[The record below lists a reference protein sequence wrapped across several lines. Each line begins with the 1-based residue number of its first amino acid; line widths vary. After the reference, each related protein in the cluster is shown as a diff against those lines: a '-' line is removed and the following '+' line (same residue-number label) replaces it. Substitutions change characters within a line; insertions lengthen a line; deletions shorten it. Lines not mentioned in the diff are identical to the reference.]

1 MSKKM
6 QKQAVNKYGVNHDIL
21 LHLLILLLLLSFF
34 AADSGYAFYRQES
47 TGKGIEIDSKQ
58 SSSIS
63 GKNKLGI
70 YHSINK
76 LASENHNRNFLH
88 PVLKEFVAAD
98 TIDIAFPVKYDLHSV
113 SSIDMEL
120 SNVMY
125 ANLKFKAL
133 VNAYTELNKSAA
145 KVEKNKYVL
154 PLSGIGLNNR
164 PQRFRAKSIHQKWK
178 SILDAQRTVLK
189 KTKLNFS
196 NYSNKIKPL
205 KEINSKSLPVL
216 MGRLETTEIKQK
228 RLFDRPNS
236 VSTNNNRE
244 FGISN
249 GNLDADKESN
259 GNATMERQR
268 QRTVD
273 ESQLPWI
280 IRAVSSLIKY
290 CYENKIEALV
300 YGIILMFVV
309 SIFTGSRT
317 R

>member
-1 MSKKM
+1 
-6 QKQAVNKYGVNHDIL
+6 
-21 LHLLILLLLLSFF
+21 
-34 AADSGYAFYRQES
+34 
-47 TGKGIEIDSKQ
+47 
-58 SSSIS
+58 
-63 GKNKLGI
+63 
-70 YHSINK
+70 
-76 LASENHNRNFLH
+76 
-88 PVLKEFVAAD
+88 
-98 TIDIAFPVKYDLHSV
+98 
-113 SSIDMEL
+113 
-120 SNVMY
+120 
-125 ANLKFKAL
+125 
-133 VNAYTELNKSAA
+133 
-145 KVEKNKYVL
+145 
-154 PLSGIGLNNR
+154 
-164 PQRFRAKSIHQKWK
+164 
-178 SILDAQRTVLK
+178 
-189 KTKLNFS
+189 
-196 NYSNKIKPL
+196 
-205 KEINSKSLPVL
+205 

-249 GNLDADKESN
+249 GNLDADKEFN